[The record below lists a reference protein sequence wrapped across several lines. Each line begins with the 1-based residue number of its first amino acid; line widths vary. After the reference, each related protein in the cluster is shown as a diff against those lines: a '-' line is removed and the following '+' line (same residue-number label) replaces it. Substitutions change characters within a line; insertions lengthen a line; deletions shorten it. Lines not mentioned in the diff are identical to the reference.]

1 MRPLKVLPVQVDVIA
16 SRQEGLISAAQLDGI
31 GVDAQWRYRLVRQG
45 RLIRVTQG
53 VYDTDVV
60 PPDQRSRAD
69 LLDHLRRRPA
79 WLGLLAA
86 GPGSTAVGLCALA
99 LYKVKGLPRTIR
111 SEVVAPDGLW
121 RPARDGITFRKIGGI
136 VTGRF
141 GGDFRIASVAD
152 ALALGVG
159 QMYRDDAVAVMD
171 DLLHTRSATADD
183 LARAHDLARGHRDVE
198 ATHSWWRLP
207 DGRSESPL
215 ETSARLACLDAG
227 IPPDTLQLVV
237 RDPDGAHLGRV
248 DLAWRLPDGTWLLV
262 EIDGASVHTAPAAV
276 FRDRTRQNALASA
289 GGSRLL
295 RFTAKDLRGRL
306 VETLEPLLREAGWA
320 PGCYD
325 DVGQP
330 AVLGPSVVST
340 GAAVTA
346 VLPVPFEA

>member
-1 MRPLKVLPVQVDVIA
+1 MRPLRPLPVQLDVIA
-16 SRQEGLISAAQLDGI
+16 PRQEGLISATQLDGI
-31 GVDAQWRYRLVRQG
+31 GVDAPWRYRLVRQG

-60 PPDQRSRAD
+60 PPAQRSRPD

-79 WLGLLAA
+79 WIGLLAA

-111 SEVVAPDGLW
+111 PEVVAPDGRW
-121 RPARDGITFRKIGGI
+121 RPARDGIAFRKSGDM

-141 GGDFRIASVAD
+141 AGDFRIASVTD

-159 QMYRDDAVAVMD
+159 QMCRDDAVAAMD

-198 ATHSWWRLP
+198 ATHPWWRLA

-215 ETSARLACLDAG
+215 ESVARLACLDAE

-237 RDPDGAHLGRV
+237 LGVDGAHLGRI

-262 EIDGASVHTAPAAV
+262 EVDGVEVHGAPGAV

-295 RFTAKDLRGRL
+295 RFTAKDLRGRMPKIL
-306 VETLEPLLREAGWA
+306 TALLREAGWT
-320 PGCYD
+320 PGNYD
-325 DVGQP
+325 DIGQP
-330 AVLGPSVVST
+330 TILGRAVAD
-340 GAAVTA
+340 AAS
-346 VLPVPFEA
+346 PVPFEA